1 MAGYREPVGKTA
13 EDYEG
18 TYTEPELRERLKEEI
33 KAGDRGGKP
42 GQWSA
47 RKSQLLTTEY
57 EAAGGGYV
65 DDGELTDSQ
74 RSLRDWTDEDWQ
86 TADGDGR
93 ARQDDGTVR
102 RYLPAKAWEQ
112 LSDEQRHAT
121 DALKLDGSEA
131 GEQHVGDT
139 DAAKAARRLGTVL
152 EHYDDDSI
160 GDLERRLGG
169 MGESEL
175 RAVLAHE
182 REHKD
187 RKGAEAVLERELREA
202 AEDA

>member
-1 MAGYREPVGKTA
+1 MGKTA
-13 EDYEG
+13 ADYEG

-57 EAAGGGYV
+57 ESAGGGYV
-65 DDGELTDSQ
+65 DDGELTEQ
-74 RSLRDWTDEDWQ
+74 QQSLREWTDEDWQ
-86 TADGDGR
+86 TADGDAE

-112 LSDEQRHAT
+112 LDDEQREAS
-121 DALKLDGSEA
+121 DALKTDGSAA

-160 GDLERRLGG
+160 GDLEGRLGG

-175 RAVLAHE
+175 RAVREHE

-187 RKGAEAVLERELREA
+187 RKGARAVLDREIREA
-202 AEDA
+202 SAEDG